1 MLNNRDTLGN
11 SKRNSK
17 RKVTHCIQGIFDK
30 INNWIL
36 MRSHG
41 RQEVMKVLKGKGS
54 EPRILYEA
62 NPQKLKILRYFVW
75 SVAF

>member
-1 MLNNRDTLGN
+1 MLNNREALGN

-30 INNWIL
+30 INWIL

-41 RQEVMKVLKGKGS
+41 GQEVMKVLKGKGS

-62 NPQKLKILRYFVW
+62 NFQKLKILRYFVW

>member
-1 MLNNRDTLGN
+1 
-11 SKRNSK
+11 
-17 RKVTHCIQGIFDK
+17 
-30 INNWIL
+30 

-62 NPQKLKILRYFVW
+62 NSQKFIKVFRLECGILRTEEFCKDMDE
-75 SVAF
+75 SVS